1 MAGSEERD
9 PVCGIL
15 VDPVTA
21 TFRHVH
27 GGRSYVFCDQRCV
40 DRFKADPSKYLRPL
54 PPAKNSAVETVG
66 SASRDEHAP
75 NYSGARGDNHEFWT
89 GLGRRS
95 VAWFGTTAAWKGEVG
110 MDGQH
115 SNSTQPRNRG
125 GSRWAMWICVGL
137 LALIAF
143 SLLWR

>member
-54 PPAKNSAVETVG
+54 PRGTNSSGETVG
-66 SASRDEHAP
+66 GASSDANTP
-75 NYSGARGDNHEFWT
+75 KYSGARGDHHDVRT

-95 VAWFGTTAAWKGEVG
+95 AAWLGTNTAWRGELG
-110 MDGQH
+110 MDGRH
-115 SNSTQPRNRG
+115 SNSTPRNRG
-125 GSRWAMWICVGL
+125 GGRWAMWICAAL
-137 LALIAF
+137 LALVAF
-143 SLLWR
+143 GLLWR